1 MANACISEYK
11 LYGNK
16 GMINQ
21 LFSKFEKI
29 FHADRSEHADRKG
42 TYLPMPWLGYVVKE
56 ILELDPERD
65 DIYCRGI
72 ISYIDEKVTN
82 CDDDTAFFQI
92 QTETA
97 WVPMNGVFKLIEEKF
112 GIEVF
117 YIAEELAMGIFEGN
131 DTEGRFFTDRYILD
145 DTELDMDYFD
155 SFDDLASV
163 INDLIGEKPKTFDDI
178 QGIISK
184 HELDERIMVYEIEYV
199 SLSD

>member
-65 DIYCRGI
+65 DIYC
-72 ISYIDEKVTN
+72 
-82 CDDDTAFFQI
+82 DDDTAFFQI

-97 WVPMNGVFKLIEEKF
+97 WVPMNGVFKLI
-112 GIEVF
+112 
-117 YIAEELAMGIFEGN
+117 
-131 DTEGRFFTDRYILD
+131 
-145 DTELDMDYFD
+145 
-155 SFDDLASV
+155 
-163 INDLIGEKPKTFDDI
+163 
-178 QGIISK
+178 
-184 HELDERIMVYEIEYV
+184 
-199 SLSD
+199 

>member
-1 MANACISEYK
+1 
-11 LYGNK
+11 
-16 GMINQ
+16 
-21 LFSKFEKI
+21 
-29 FHADRSEHADRKG
+29 
-42 TYLPMPWLGYVVKE
+42 
-56 ILELDPERD
+56 
-65 DIYCRGI
+65 
-72 ISYIDEKVTN
+72 
-82 CDDDTAFFQI
+82 
-92 QTETA
+92 
-97 WVPMNGVFKLIEEKF
+97 MNGVFKLIEEKF

-163 INDLIGEKPKTFDDI
+163 INDLIGEKPNTFDII